1 MKGASTELQEIS
13 LVSFLNDSYILAKCK
28 DTVTESFFSDNS
40 YKLIYKALKRYYDK
54 YSSVPTERE
63 LKVLVEEL
71 YVEDYGSLEEILD
84 SLDKLYSITI
94 SSEDFVYEKVR
105 DFLRRAGIER
115 SLGKLVSGMERNES
129 VNLDEIAVE
138 LMNSININFSKSPIH
153 NLSDITSIKSIK
165 EEVMG
170 DSDSPLVIKLCVDVV
185 NKFMQYRGLI
195 PGTLNLVCAPPGR
208 GKTTFLINQGV
219 STAQQGFKV
228 LHVFLGDMSKYDGLI
243 RYLSC
248 LSGIASDKLVN
259 LSTEKLADVV
269 TKYNMTGCL
278 SNITIASYA
287 ADELNVNQLIEEIT
301 AIQKENKCHYHMI
314 IIDYDENLRM
324 ESESM
329 YDSGGRIY
337 NRIALFAV
345 LNKSVVFIAS
355 QPKPS
360 FWDTE
365 LIPLEGAAE
374 SSKKQKII
382 DLMLT
387 IGKPKKNS
395 KVGSLFIA
403 KNRRGED
410 SRYVRLRFDTNC
422 ARIVGIDEDEYR
434 VLKDTTLNSEE

>member
-13 LVSFLNDSYILAKCK
+13 LVSFLNDQYILAKCK
-28 DTVTESFFSDNS
+28 DTVTEGFFSDNS
-40 YKLIYKALKRYYDK
+40 YKLIYRALKKYYEK
-54 YSSVPTERE
+54 YSSIPTERE
-63 LKVLVEEL
+63 LKVFVEEL
-71 YVEDYGSLEEILD
+71 HIEDYGSLEDVLD

-105 DFLRRAGIER
+105 DFIRRAGIEK
-115 SLGKLVSGMERNES
+115 SLGKLVSEIERNES
-129 VNLDEIAVE
+129 VNLDEIAIE
-138 LMNSININFSKSPIH
+138 LMNSINISFSKSPTH
-153 NLSDITSIKSIK
+153 NLSDISNIKSIK

-170 DSDSPLVIKLCVDVV
+170 DSENPLIIKLCIDVL
-185 NKFMQYRGLI
+185 NRFMQYKGLI
-195 PGTLNLVCAPPGR
+195 PGTLNMVVAPPGR
-208 GKTTFLINQGV
+208 GKTTWLINQGV

-228 LHVFLGDMSKYDGLI
+228 LHIFLGDMSKYDGLI

-248 LSGIASDKLVN
+248 LSGIQSDKLVN
-259 LSTEKLADVV
+259 LSTDKLADVV

-287 ADELNVNQLIEEIT
+287 ADELSVNQLIEEIT

-324 ESESM
+324 ESDSM

-337 NRIALFAV
+337 NRVALFAV
-345 LNKSVVFIAS
+345 LNKSVIFIAS

-360 FWDTE
+360 FWDNE

-387 IGKPKKNS
+387 IGKPSKNS
-395 KVGSLFIA
+395 RVGSLFIA

-422 ARIVGIDEDEYR
+422 ARIVGIDEEEYR
-434 VLKDTTLNSEE
+434 MLKGEKLNSED